1 MLLEA
6 FFKQLYNDI
15 FNCSKFE
22 YSKFEYERD
31 IRSNEHD
38 LGSSGNK
45 ARKKNLRSN
54 FSNSRY
60 KITSPLIERVQ

>member
-1 MLLEA
+1 MLLDA

-45 ARKKNLRSN
+45 ARKKKFAL
-54 FSNSRY
+54 
-60 KITSPLIERVQ
+60 

>member
-1 MLLEA
+1 MLLDA

-38 LGSSGNK
+38 LGNSGNK
-45 ARKKNLRSN
+45 ARKKNCALTFLIQVIKLLLR
-54 FSNSRY
+54 
-60 KITSPLIERVQ
+60 L

>member
-1 MLLEA
+1 MLLDA

-15 FNCSKFE
+15 FNC
-22 YSKFEYERD
+22 SKFEYERD

>member
-1 MLLEA
+1 MLLDA

-15 FNCSKFE
+15 FNCSKFEYSKFE

-45 ARKKNLRSN
+45 ARKKKFAL
-54 FSNSRY
+54 
-60 KITSPLIERVQ
+60 